1 MRLIDDKGQMAGV
14 MTPAQALVMAEEVGL
29 DLIEIAPNAKPPTCK
44 IMDYGKYKYENK
56 KKAVASR
63 KNQAVVSVKE
73 IQVRPRTDD
82 HDLSVKTKHAVKFL
96 LEGSKVKVNLR
107 FSGREMAHQDLGLV
121 VLEKVIKLL
130 DKVSNVEAPPKKEG
144 RFMFTI
150 VAPDAAKIKEYKDLL
165 KRERKLEER
174 EAAAESGETLK
185 DSPPSTEES
194 SVVEEAAEA

>member
-1 MRLIDDKGQMAGV
+1 
-14 MTPAQALVMAEEVGL
+14 MTPAQALTMAEAVGL

-82 HDLSVKTKHAVKFL
+82 HDLHVKTRHAIKFL
-96 LEGSKVKVNLR
+96 MEGSKVKVNLR

-121 VLEKVIKLL
+121 VLKKVIKLL
-130 DKVSNVEAPPKKEG
+130 DMVSVVESPPKKEG

-150 VAPDAAKIKEYKDLL
+150 VTPDASKIKDYKDLL
-165 KRERKLEER
+165 KRERKMEER
-174 EAAAESGETLK
+174 EAAEANGETVSD
-185 DSPPSTEES
+185 DSEG
-194 SVVEEAAEA
+194 VDVEETEMNSVSEPVEASEIVEA